1 MKMIHTLLAYYSAFM
16 ASALILWSLFISS
29 KPVWFILALLI
40 LPISIYF
47 WILASGKRPPL
58 PHNQESSPI
67 ATSGERKML
76 GLLLTIALFIGTS
89 SIILYIALVGSK
101 PQKSITDSQAPIE
114 QSLKKVQSDI
124 NTLKKTATSLEKI
137 DTRLTLIESTLLR
150 LENKD
155 ENKLLDE
162 ALQGVFG
169 TSTNA
174 STAATPG
181 PTTRPSSTP
190 VKNTD

>member
-29 KPVWFILALLI
+29 KPVGFILALLI

-47 WILASGKRPPL
+47 WILA
-58 PHNQESSPI
+58 
-67 ATSGERKML
+67 SGERKML

-155 ENKLLDE
+155 DNKLLDE
-162 ALQGVFG
+162 A
-169 TSTNA
+169 
-174 STAATPG
+174 
-181 PTTRPSSTP
+181 
-190 VKNTD
+190 

>member
-1 MKMIHTLLAYYSAFM
+1 M

-29 KPVWFILALLI
+29 KPVGFILALII

-47 WILASGKRPPL
+47 WILASGKRPYS

-124 NTLKKTATSLEKI
+124 NALKKTATSLEKI

-155 ENKLLDE
+155 DNKLLDE

-174 STAATPG
+174 STAATQG